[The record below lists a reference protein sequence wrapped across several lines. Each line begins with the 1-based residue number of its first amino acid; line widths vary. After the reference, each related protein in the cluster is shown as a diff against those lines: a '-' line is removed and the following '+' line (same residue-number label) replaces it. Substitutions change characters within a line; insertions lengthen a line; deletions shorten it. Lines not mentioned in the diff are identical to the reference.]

1 MTSEQDS
8 APYEGIG
15 IYAASS
21 RSGPEST
28 KVFQQGQAHSL
39 GFLDGMNAMQSG
51 GPREPQR
58 RHPRLRRQ
66 LTDGEWDEYRR
77 GWDAAL
83 DARDSSSRKN
93 A

>member
-8 APYEGIG
+8 ATYEGIG
-15 IYAASS
+15 IYAAHS

-28 KVFQQGQAHSL
+28 RVFQQGQAHSL

-51 GPREPQR
+51 GPHKPQR

-66 LTDGEWDEYRR
+66 LTDAEWDEYQR
-77 GWDAAL
+77 GWDEAL
-83 DARDSSSRKN
+83 DAYDTDN